1 MSWPY
6 YWGANDMDNLRQA
19 RTMQQANALLPY
31 GHRIVCKG
39 IGRFV
44 FTLDTYSMSPPE
56 PLGDAIARAA
66 DWVEVE
72 QALEC
77 F

>member
-1 MSWPY
+1 
-6 YWGANDMDNLRQA
+6 MDQLRHA
-19 RTMQQANALLPY
+19 RTMQQANDLLPY

-56 PLGDAIARAA
+56 GLSETPYARAA
-66 DWVEVE
+66 DWVELE
-72 QALEC
+72 QALES